1 MDSSFCRT
9 PSAWSLRKLNQHP
22 QSHLVTPKFRF
33 PSTLQPQLHKLILG
47 HYVTKNVWINF
58 FSGTVGDK
66 AFYPALSWAK
76 LYYHCAPVLRSE
88 GLSLAWHG
96 HIQEITAGCDFERK
110 ETSSSFLKRFE
121 MRDFS
126 TPPIS
131 WLLLRFL
138 LVSHWIGYFGFQ
150 KTQMKEEPMKAVVC
164 LEVLVTGSK
173 QHPLHRL
180 VKV

>member
-9 PSAWSLRKLNQHP
+9 PSAWTLRKLNQHP

-33 PSTLQPQLHKLILG
+33 PSILQSRLHKLILG
-47 HYVTKNVWINF
+47 HYATENVSIIF
-58 FSGTVGDK
+58 FQV
-66 AFYPALSWAK
+66 LWAIK
-76 LYYHCAPVLRSE
+76 LFTLLKTSYHCAPVLRSE

-110 ETSSSFLKRFE
+110 ETSSSFLRRFE

-131 WLLLRFL
+131 CLLLRFL

-150 KTQMKEEPMKAVVC
+150 KTQMKEESMKAVVC

-173 QHPLHRL
+173 QHPLHHL